1 MARPAGIR
9 VREEPEEVSMKRET
23 TFIVLYA
30 VVAIGLAWAPP
41 CQGQGSWTT
50 YSTGNTPAFTENNTF
65 YSAAIDRNGNIW
77 AGNRPTTA
85 GGTGTIYKFDG
96 AAWSK
101 VLDIDGGD
109 KIWTIFVDSGNN
121 IWVGTS
127 GRGVYKYNGS
137 TWAHIRTDV
146 NSTDGVDSLGGDWV
160 KQIAEDQSG
169 NIWFACG
176 PQTSPLADDMTTPGV
191 GGLTK
196 LDTASSRFTKYLSN
210 YNGSNNVGGG
220 NCLLANNWVVAVA
233 VDPSGNVWAGTKG
246 SGVSKFNPTS
256 NTWATY
262 TTANGLGNNT
272 VNPGGL
278 HFAPSTGR
286 IWAGT
291 LAGASWT
298 TDGSSWASIS
308 ELSAYRVWSIVS
320 DWQGRLWISAP
331 DPASNPQGL
340 FQYDSSGTTQL
351 GRWDNTNGL
360 VDNIL
365 RRITIDNKNGKV
377 WCATNSGVTVLSGVV
392 PPNPALAV
400 TGNHLTTEASFR
412 LSQNYPNPFN
422 PETMIAYTLDRPQQV
437 RLTIFNICG
446 EGIRTLVS
454 EARPV
459 GSHVVRWDGRDDR
472 GVRVSSGTYFYQL
485 SNELGRTAVKKALLV
500 Q

>member
-1 MARPAGIR
+1 
-9 VREEPEEVSMKRET
+9 
-23 TFIVLYA
+23 
-30 VVAIGLAWAPP
+30 
-41 CQGQGSWTT
+41 
-50 YSTGNTPAFTENNTF
+50 
-65 YSAAIDRNGNIW
+65 
-77 AGNRPTTA
+77 
-85 GGTGTIYKFDG
+85 
-96 AAWSK
+96 
-101 VLDIDGGD
+101 
-109 KIWTIFVDSGNN
+109 
-121 IWVGTS
+121 
-127 GRGVYKYNGS
+127 
-137 TWAHIRTDV
+137 
-146 NSTDGVDSLGGDWV
+146 
-160 KQIAEDQSG
+160 
-169 NIWFACG
+169 
-176 PQTSPLADDMTTPGV
+176 MTTPGV